1 MNIRALEPSDRFLTH
16 DRHSKFV
23 ELYVSASWQ
32 HIIKSLIRKSDMRR
46 SEGII
51 YFYRDTQSSEA
62 RSGKVFYETTNAQRK
77 EEHVFSLRKDR
88 TCYISN

>member
-1 MNIRALEPSDRFLTH
+1 
-16 DRHSKFV
+16 
-23 ELYVSASWQ
+23 
-32 HIIKSLIRKSDMRR
+32 MRR

-62 RSGKVFYETTNAQRK
+62 HPGKVFYETTNAQRK